1 MKIFNKY
8 FLMIIASCCLLTA
21 CGDDDDYKAG
31 APAEGQG
38 VFFSNAASSKINL
51 DSKATSFDVKIGRSV
66 TGSAATVEL
75 TVEDPSGKFTIPTSV
90 SFAADAEMATLTI
103 GYNPEELEY
112 DAYAKITLTV
122 KGEEN
127 TTPYG
132 FSTYT
137 FEVGIPAP
145 WKSIGKAKFIDTWMF
160 ESSYQVELQQHMLE
174 PNRYRLVD
182 PYSEGL
188 EKEGYI
194 EAGFNKGNQ
203 SAYME
208 FEILPVGSTVGKV
221 QTTIEGLVMYP
232 NCNTGYYSTEFSE
245 DYFVMHPSG
254 LNRPETAWTFNK
266 VKQYSS
272 DGKPEIVQIAPLYI
286 MLQSMRGA
294 DKSTTDGMITII
306 FPGVV
311 LADYSVSI
319 THTGTYTSVDGS
331 HYATANV
338 TLGEDVESAKVALVE
353 NGDVE
358 AAIAGIEDGSV
369 SATEITKDGVVSLPY
384 SNKGTHTFVVLA
396 YGDGK
401 VQGSAYA
408 HFWVSTSSPKW
419 TSLGTAQYTDA
430 IVGEAYGAESISYDV
445 EIQESVNTPGLY
457 RLVNPYGEA
466 FPYNEKG
473 DWDSSR
479 DYYLEINATDPNGV
493 YITVQNTGLN
503 WSNGNLY
510 VYSEAAYAL
519 YEEGLSL
526 ADVKAQG
533 LCGTLNNGEI
543 TFPAGSLLF
552 GFFESSSDFYSA
564 NESGDFKI
572 VLPNA
577 VTTNIRNAAISKKSV
592 NKSQVK
598 LAKTPIQKR
607 KVLVT
612 PSKVTLLK

>member
-38 VFFSNAASSKINL
+38 VFFSNTASSKINL

-145 WKSIGKAKFIDTWMF
+145 WKSIGKATFSDAVIFDKT
-160 ESSYQVELQQHMLE
+160 YQVELQQNE
-174 PNRYRLVD
+174 NDPNQYRLVD
-182 PYSEGL
+182 PYSKAL
-188 EKEGYI
+188 ENE
-194 EAGFNKGNQ
+194 E
-203 SAYME
+203 
-208 FEILPVGSTVGKV
+208 LSTKDDPSPYVTFKLLSPGDKVNNVTISPDGK
-221 QTTIEGLVMYP
+221 GLV
-232 NCNTGYYSTEFSE
+232 
-245 DYFVMHPSG
+245 YFDS
-254 LNRPETAWTFNK
+254 
-266 VKQYSS
+266 YSS
-272 DGKPEIVQIAPLYI
+272 GFYNTTYSQTEEPSHPADFSSLAKESDWQYNRVTHYKEDGTPGVVQLAPLYY
-286 MLQSMRGA
+286 MDGVGA
-294 DKSTTDGMITII
+294 LNYSQMDGVITII
-306 FPGVV
+306 FPNYV
-311 LADYSVSI
+311 LADYA
-319 THTGTYTSVDGS
+319 TGITYTGQYTSSNGTR
-331 HYATANV
+331 YALANV
-338 TLGEDVESAKVALVE
+338 TLGKDVESAKVALIE
-353 NGDVE
+353 GDDVE
-358 AAIAGIEDGSV
+358 LAIAQIEDGTLKT
-369 SATEITKDGVVSLPY
+369 TEVTEAGTVSLPCY
-384 SNKGTHTFVVLA
+384 EKGIHTFVVVSYA
-396 YGDGK
+396 KGEA
-401 VQGSAYA
+401 QESAYTR
-408 HFWVSTSSPKW
+408 FLVSTAVSKW
-419 TSLGTAQYTDA
+419 NSLGMAQYTDA
-430 IVGEAYGAESISYDV
+430 IVGEAYGEDNETYDV
-445 EIQESVNTPGLY
+445 EIQESVSSPGLY

-466 FPYNEKG
+466 FPLNTKG
-473 DWDSSR
+473 DWDATQ
-479 DYYLEINATDPNGV
+479 DYYIEINAIDPQGV
-493 YITVQNTGLN
+493 FITVQNTGLN
-503 WSNGNLY
+503 WGDGNLY
-510 VYSEAAYAL
+510 VYSQAAYAL
-519 YEEGLSL
+519 DEEGKSL
-526 ADVKAQG
+526 ADVKAEG
-533 LCGTLNNGEI
+533 LCGTLNNGVI
-543 TFPAGSLLF
+543 TFPKKSLLF